1 VYLDVKCLPKAS
13 CLLRVLGKA
22 ERTFLALFW
31 IRLEESVYQTKNIR
45 PLALLRSTA
54 QKKRKEV

>member
-1 VYLDVKCLPKAS
+1 
-13 CLLRVLGKA
+13 LRVLGKA